1 MEFIVNEIIPFIKN
15 HLVLSLGWIALFCLI
30 IYTTIKTK
38 LSKIILVDNAQA
50 IQMINKE
57 DAVVVDLRSA
67 NRFKKGHVAG
77 ALNILPVDINN
88 GSIKSIEKFK
98 QSPVILMDENG
109 VSTNTIGENLYKQG
123 FMQVFILKD
132 GILGW
137 DGDNLPL
144 VNK

>member
-15 HLVLSLGWIALFCLI
+15 HLFLSLGWIALFGLI
-30 IYTTIKTK
+30 IYTTIKSK
-38 LSKIILVDNAQA
+38 LSKVILIDNTQA

-67 NRFKKGHVAG
+67 DRFKKGHVTG

-109 VSTNTIGENLYKQG
+109 ISTNAIGENLYKQG

>member
-15 HLVLSLGWIALFCLI
+15 HLFLSLGWIALFGLI
-30 IYTTIKTK
+30 IYTTIKSK
-38 LSKIILVDNAQA
+38 LSKVILIDNTQA

-67 NRFKKGHVAG
+67 DRFKKGHVTG

-109 VSTNTIGENLYKQG
+109 ISTNTVGENLYKQG

>member
-15 HLVLSLGWIALFCLI
+15 HLFLSLGWIALFGLI
-30 IYTTIKTK
+30 IYTTIKSK
-38 LSKIILVDNAQA
+38 LSKVILIDNTQA

-57 DAVVVDLRSA
+57 DAIVVDLRSA
-67 NRFKKGHVAG
+67 DRFKKGHVTG

-109 VSTNTIGENLYKQG
+109 ISTNTVGENLYKQG